1 MLAVADIHDIFLP
14 QPEDLLVNLSE
25 SKDLVCNMLD
35 NFENYFNPKNGHP
48 RTQESCF
55 VSAMNAGNRICKH
68 IGGKMMVFQVS
79 HSSQRHTLM

>member
-1 MLAVADIHDIFLP
+1 
-14 QPEDLLVNLSE
+14 
-25 SKDLVCNMLD
+25 MLD

-55 VSAMNAGNRICKH
+55 VSAMNAGNKICKH

-79 HSSQRHTLM
+79 HSSQRHTLMQVPNTAASDLHAKFSPSSPFFANTALDYAHD